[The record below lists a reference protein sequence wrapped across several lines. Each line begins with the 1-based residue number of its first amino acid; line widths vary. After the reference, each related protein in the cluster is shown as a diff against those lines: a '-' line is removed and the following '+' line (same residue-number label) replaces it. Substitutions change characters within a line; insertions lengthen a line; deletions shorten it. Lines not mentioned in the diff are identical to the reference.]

1 MKALASSSDKDGKN
15 LFNAMDRTSMV
26 SAYVFL
32 KDVRFSILKEG
43 FDSPIGYTRRYFA
56 NHGKVSFFLTPA
68 PLSPRKK
75 K

>member
-32 KDVRFSILKEG
+32 KDVRFSILL
-43 FDSPIGYTRRYFA
+43 F
-56 NHGKVSFFLTPA
+56 VSI
-68 PLSPRKK
+68 S
-75 K
+75 